1 MATQFPLGKRYATDA
16 EGNKTKK
23 VYPVVRYFNAKN
35 QSVEST
41 KLNFPLD
48 SQSIGKNHQRQIYNF
63 SDDSPLVKLIN
74 EAIKIR
80 EANLNESSEF
90 YEAEQALRRPYTF
103 EEVEDFREEQLRYE
117 MENATDEDLYKAEQA
132 PTEVNK
138 GADFVQSGEERKNL
152 CK

>member
-1 MATQFPLGKRYATDA
+1 M
-16 EGNKTKK
+16 
-23 VYPVVRYFNAKN
+23 
-35 QSVEST
+35 
-41 KLNFPLD
+41 
-48 SQSIGKNHQRQIYNF
+48 
-63 SDDSPLVKLIN
+63 KLIN